1 MKRFYTYLVRFVRLF
16 RRRPKS
22 FILKD
27 NGAHGFTEGMDVE
40 FTTSVKMGRKL
51 RGF

>member
-1 MKRFYTYLVRFVRLF
+1 MKKLYRLVSRMVRLF